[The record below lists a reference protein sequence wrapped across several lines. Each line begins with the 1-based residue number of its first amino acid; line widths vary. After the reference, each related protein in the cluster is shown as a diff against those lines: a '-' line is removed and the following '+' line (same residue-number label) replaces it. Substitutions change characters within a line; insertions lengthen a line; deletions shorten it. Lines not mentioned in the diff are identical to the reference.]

1 MLLSKFLLIG
11 SPIGVILFL
20 GVVATPLLLTGM
32 STNSVFVNGNLN
44 AYAQAGQEARPNY
57 FIRINPGATAEGS
70 QHYSIGNAA
79 VPAGTTV
86 VWVNNDQGVRHTV
99 TSGTPGSNTGFFD
112 SGEMPFNAQFPLTFT
127 SAGGLIGEFSYY
139 CTLHPFMVATISSND
154 TVDRG
159 QSFEFRSGTGPTLD
173 VAKNNRTLLVFNP
186 VGMSVDQPDVMH
198 YNFSITRNSD
208 NQTLYAE
215 EFDVEDSAFGIEL
228 IQVSQ
233 SEAQAAGV
241 DIPLRFGPDVSIDY
255 TGAYHA
261 AGDFFSQPGD
271 YTLGVDLMTIGS
283 NPPPQ
288 QMRDEFT
295 MSVVS
300 GAPATNATTTAP
312 ATNAT
317 TTAPATNATTTA
329 PATNATTTAT
339 AATAATGFS

>member
-1 MLLSKFLLIG
+1 MLLSKFLLID
-11 SPIGVILFL
+11 SPVGVILL
-20 GVVATPLLLTGM
+20 LVAVTAPLLLASM
-32 STNSVFVNGNLN
+32 STNSAFVNGNTN

-57 FIRINPGATAEGS
+57 FIRINEGSDFEGS

-99 TSGTPGSNTGFFD
+99 TSGTPGNNTGLFD
-112 SGEMPFNAQFPLTFT
+112 SGEMPFNAQYQLDFR
-127 SAGGLIGEFSYY
+127 AGGLIGEFTYY
-139 CTLHPFMVATISSND
+139 CTLHPYMVATISSND
-154 TVDRG
+154 AVESG

-173 VAKNNRTLLVFNP
+173 VAKNNRTLLAFNP
-186 VGMSVDQPDVMH
+186 IGMSVDQPDVMH

-215 EFDVEDSAFGIEL
+215 EFDVEDSAFLIEL

-241 DIPLRFGPDVSIDY
+241 SIPLRFGPDVDVDY

-288 QMRDEFT
+288 PMRDEFT

-300 GAPATNATTTAP
+300 GAAATNAT
-312 ATNAT
+312 
-317 TTAPATNATTTA
+317 
-329 PATNATTTAT
+329 
-339 AATAATGFS
+339 AAT

>member
-1 MLLSKFLLIG
+1 MFFSKFLRIG
-11 SPIGVILFL
+11 SPVGVILL
-20 GVVATPLLLTGM
+20 LAAVIAPLLLSGM
-32 STNSVFVNGNLN
+32 STNSLFLNGNTN
-44 AYAQAGQEARPNY
+44 AYAQPGQEARPIY
-57 FIRINPGATAEGS
+57 FININPGASAEGT

-86 VWVNNDQGVRHTV
+86 VWVNNDEGVRHTV
-99 TSGTPGSNTGFFD
+99 TSGTPGNNTGVFD

-127 SAGGLIGEFSYY
+127 SAGGLIGDFNYY
-139 CTLHPFMVATISSND
+139 CTLHPFMVATISSNEAVED
-154 TVDRG
+154 G

-173 VAKNNRTLLVFNP
+173 VAKNNRTLLEFNP
-186 VGMSVDQPDVMH
+186 IGMSVDQPDVMH

-208 NQTLYAE
+208 NQTMYAE
-215 EFDVEDSAFGIEL
+215 EFDVESAAFWIEL

-241 DIPLRFGPDVSIDY
+241 NIPLRFGPDVGVDY
-255 TGAYHA
+255 TGAWHA

-271 YTLGVDLMTIGS
+271 YTLGVELMTIGS

-288 QMRDEFT
+288 PMRDEFT

-300 GAPATNATTTAP
+300 GATATNAT

-317 TTAPATNATTTA
+317 ATNAT
-329 PATNATTTAT
+329 ATNATAP
-339 AATAATGFS
+339 

>member
-11 SPIGVILFL
+11 SPIGVILLL

-57 FIRINPGATAEGS
+57 FIRINPGSTAEGS

-300 GAPATNATTTAP
+300 GATATTTNATATT
-312 ATNAT
+312 TNAT
-317 TTAPATNATTTA
+317 ATTTNATATT
-329 PATNATTTAT
+329 TNATAT
-339 AATAATGFS
+339 

>member
-1 MLLSKFLLIG
+1 MFFSKYLPIG
-11 SPIGVILFL
+11 SHV
-20 GVVATPLLLTGM
+20 GVVLLLVAVAAPLLLIIM
-32 STNSVFVNGNLN
+32 STNAAFVNGNN
-44 AYAQAGQEARPNY
+44 NYAYAQAGQETRPNY
-57 FIRINPGATAEGS
+57 FIRINEGSDFQGS

-86 VWVNNDQGVRHTV
+86 VWVNNDQGVSHTV
-99 TSGTPGSNTGFFD
+99 TSGTPGNNTNLFD

-127 SAGGLIGEFSYY
+127 SAGGLIGEFTYY
-139 CTLHPFMVATISSND
+139 CTLHPYMVATISSND
-154 TVDRG
+154 AVESG

-173 VAKNNRTLLVFNP
+173 VAKNNRTLLAFNP
-186 VGMSVDQPDVMH
+186 IGMSVDQPDVMH

-215 EFDVEDSAFGIEL
+215 EFDVEDSAFLIEL

-241 DIPLRFGPDVSIDY
+241 SIPLRFGPDVDVDY

-271 YTLGVDLMTIGS
+271 YTLGVELMTIGS
-283 NPPPQ
+283 SPPPQ
-288 QMRDEFT
+288 PMRDEFT

-300 GAPATNATTTAP
+300 GAAATNAT
-312 ATNAT
+312 
-317 TTAPATNATTTA
+317 
-329 PATNATTTAT
+329 
-339 AATAATGFS
+339 AAT

>member
-1 MLLSKFLLIG
+1 MRVRSLMLLYKFLLIG
-11 SPIGVILFL
+11 SPVGVILLL
-20 GVVATPLLLTGM
+20 GAVTAPLLLTAM
-32 STNSVFVNGNLN
+32 STNSDFVNGNIN
-44 AYAQAGQEARPNY
+44 AYAQAGQESRPNY
-57 FIRINPGATAEGS
+57 FIRINPGTTEEGT

-99 TSGTPGSNTGFFD
+99 TSGMPGSNTGFFD
-112 SGEMPFNAQFPLTFT
+112 SGEIPFNGQFPLTFN
-127 SAGGLIGEFSYY
+127 SASGLVGDFTYY
-139 CTLHPFMVATISSND
+139 CTLHPFMVASISSND
-154 TVDRG
+154 TVERG

-173 VAKNNRTLLVFNP
+173 IAKNNRTLLAFNP
-186 VGMSVDQPDVMH
+186 IGMSIDQPDVMH
-198 YNFSITRNSD
+198 YNFSLTRNSD

-228 IQVSQ
+228 IQVNQ
-233 SEAQAAGV
+233 SEAQELGLT
-241 DIPLRFGPDVSIDY
+241 IPLQFGPDVSIDY

-271 YTLGVDLMTIGS
+271 YTLGVELMTIGS

-288 QMRDEFT
+288 PMRDEFT

-300 GAPATNATTTAP
+300 GATATNAT

-317 TTAPATNATTTA
+317 ATNATA
-329 PATNATTTAT
+329 P
-339 AATAATGFS
+339 

>member
-1 MLLSKFLLIG
+1 MLLSKFLLIS
-11 SPIGVILFL
+11 SPIGVTLLL
-20 GVVATPLLLTGM
+20 GMVATPLLLTST
-32 STNSVFVNGNLN
+32 STNSVFVNGNTN
-44 AYAQAGQEARPNY
+44 AYAQEGQEARPNY
-57 FIRINPGATAEGS
+57 FIRINPGSEFEGS

-86 VWVNNDQGVRHTV
+86 VWVNNDQGVSHTV
-99 TSGTPGSNTGFFD
+99 TSGTPGNNTNIFD
-112 SGEMPFNAQFPLTFT
+112 SGEMPFNAQFQLTF
-127 SAGGLIGEFSYY
+127 SAGGLIGEFPYY
-139 CTLHPFMVATISSND
+139 CTLHPHMVATISSNEA
-154 TVDRG
+154 VERG

-173 VAKNNRTLLVFNP
+173 IAKNNRTLLTFNP
-186 VGMSVDQPDVMH
+186 IGMPIDQPDVMH

-241 DIPLRFGPDVSIDY
+241 NIPLRFGPDVDIPY
-255 TGAYHA
+255 TGAWHA

-271 YTLGVDLMTIGS
+271 YTLGVELMTIGS
-283 NPPPQ
+283 SPPPQ

-300 GAPATNATTTAP
+300 GAAAGNATNATMTGAG
-312 ATNAT
+312 NAT
-317 TTAPATNATTTA
+317 TAGNATI
-329 PATNATTTAT
+329 
-339 AATAATGFS
+339 

>member
-1 MLLSKFLLIG
+1 MWLSKFLPTKPVELI
-11 SPIGVILFL
+11 VLL
-20 GVVATPLLLTGM
+20 GVVAAPLLLIIM
-32 STNSVFVNGNLN
+32 STNAVFVNGNN
-44 AYAQAGQEARPNY
+44 NYAYAQAGQETRPNY
-57 FIRINPGATAEGS
+57 FIRINEGSDFEGS

-127 SAGGLIGEFSYY
+127 AGGLIGEFTYY
-139 CTLHPFMVATISSND
+139 CTLHPYMVATISSND
-154 TVDRG
+154 AVESG

-173 VAKNNRTLLVFNP
+173 VAKNNRTLLAFNP
-186 VGMSVDQPDVMH
+186 IGMSVDQPDVMH

-215 EFDVEDSAFGIEL
+215 EFDVEDSAFLIEL

-241 DIPLRFGPDVSIDY
+241 SIPLRFGPDVDVDY

-271 YTLGVDLMTIGS
+271 YTLGVELMTIGS

-288 QMRDEFT
+288 PMRDEFT

-300 GAPATNATTTAP
+300 GAAATNAT
-312 ATNAT
+312 
-317 TTAPATNATTTA
+317 
-329 PATNATTTAT
+329 
-339 AATAATGFS
+339 AAT

>member
-1 MLLSKFLLIG
+1 MWLSKFLPTKPVELI
-11 SPIGVILFL
+11 VLL
-20 GVVATPLLLTGM
+20 GVVAAPLLLIIM
-32 STNSVFVNGNLN
+32 STNAVFVNGNN
-44 AYAQAGQEARPNY
+44 NYAYAQAGQETRPNY
-57 FIRINPGATAEGS
+57 FIRINEGSDFEGS

-99 TSGTPGSNTGFFD
+99 TSGTPGNNTGLFD
-112 SGEMPFNAQFPLTFT
+112 SCEMPFNAQYQLDFR
-127 SAGGLIGEFSYY
+127 AGGLIGEFTYY
-139 CTLHPFMVATISSND
+139 CTLHPYMVATISSND
-154 TVDRG
+154 AVESG

-173 VAKNNRTLLVFNP
+173 VAKNNRTLLAFNP
-186 VGMSVDQPDVMH
+186 IGMSVDQPDVMH

-215 EFDVEDSAFGIEL
+215 EFDVEDSAFLIEL

-241 DIPLRFGPDVSIDY
+241 SIPLRFGPDVDVDY

-271 YTLGVDLMTIGS
+271 YTLGVELMTIGS

-288 QMRDEFT
+288 PMRDEFT

-300 GAPATNATTTAP
+300 GAAATNAT
-312 ATNAT
+312 
-317 TTAPATNATTTA
+317 
-329 PATNATTTAT
+329 
-339 AATAATGFS
+339 AAT

>member
-11 SPIGVILFL
+11 SPVGVILL
-20 GVVATPLLLTGM
+20 LVAVTSPLLLTSM
-32 STNSVFVNGNLN
+32 STNSFFMNGNTN

-57 FIRINPGATAEGS
+57 FININPGSSFEGS

-86 VWVNNDQGVRHTV
+86 VWINNDQGVRHTV

-112 SGEMPFNAQFPLTFT
+112 SGEMPFNAQFPLTFN
-127 SAGGLIGEFSYY
+127 SASGLVGEFTYY
-139 CTLHPFMVATISSND
+139 CTIHPFMVATISSND
-154 TVDRG
+154 TVERG

-173 VAKNNRTLLVFNP
+173 IAKNNRTLLSFNP
-186 VGMSVDQPDVMH
+186 IGMSVDQPDVMH

-215 EFDVEDSAFGIEL
+215 EFDVEDSAFLIEL

-233 SEAQAAGV
+233 SEAQAAGLQ
-241 DIPLRFGPDVSIDY
+241 IPLRFGPDVGIPY
-255 TGAYHA
+255 TGAWHA
-261 AGDFFSQPGD
+261 AGDFFTQPGD
-271 YTLGVDLMTIGS
+271 YTLGVELMTIGS

-288 QMRDEFT
+288 PMRDEFT

-300 GAPATNATTTAP
+300 GATTATNAT
-312 ATNAT
+312 AT
-317 TTAPATNATTTA
+317 
-329 PATNATTTAT
+329 
-339 AATAATGFS
+339 

>member
-1 MLLSKFLLIG
+1 MFLPKYLPIG
-11 SPIGVILFL
+11 SHV
-20 GVVATPLLLTGM
+20 GVVVLLVAVAAPLLLTSM
-32 STNSVFVNGNLN
+32 STNSVFVNGNTN

-57 FIRINPGATAEGS
+57 FIRMNPGSAFEGA

-86 VWVNNDQGVRHTV
+86 AWVNNDQGVTHTV

-112 SGEMPFNAQFPLTFT
+112 SGGIPFNGQFQLTFT
-127 SAGGLIGEFSYY
+127 SASGLVGEFNYY
-139 CTLHPFMVATISSND
+139 CTIHPFMIATISSND
-154 TVDRG
+154 TVEQG

-173 VAKNNRTLLVFNP
+173 VAKNNRTLLAFNP
-186 VGMSVDQPDVMH
+186 IGMSIDQPDVMH

-215 EFDVEDSAFGIEL
+215 TFDVEDSAFGVEV
-228 IQVSQ
+228 IQVNQ

-241 DIPLRFGPDVSIDY
+241 SIPLRFGPDVDIPY
-255 TGAYHA
+255 TGAYHV

-271 YTLGVDLMTIGS
+271 YTLGVELMTIGA

-288 QMRDEFT
+288 PMRDEFT

-300 GAPATNATTTAP
+300 GATTATNATS
-312 ATNAT
+312 AT
-317 TTAPATNATTTA
+317 
-329 PATNATTTAT
+329 
-339 AATAATGFS
+339 

>member
-1 MLLSKFLLIG
+1 MFLSKYLPIG
-11 SPIGVILFL
+11 SHVGVVLL
-20 GVVATPLLLTGM
+20 LVAVATPLLLTSM
-32 STNSVFVNGNLN
+32 SANSVFVNGNIN
-44 AYAQAGQEARPNY
+44 AYAQAGQEARPIY
-57 FIRINPGATAEGS
+57 FIRINPGSSFEGTD
-70 QHYSIGNAA
+70 HYNIGNAA

-127 SAGGLIGEFSYY
+127 STSGLIGEFNYY
-139 CTLHPFMVATISSND
+139 CTIHPFMVATISSND
-154 TVDRG
+154 TVERG

-173 VAKNNRTLLVFNP
+173 VAKNNRTLLAFNP
-186 VGMSVDQPDVMH
+186 IGMSVDQPDVMH

-208 NQTLYAE
+208 NQTMYAE
-215 EFDVEDSAFGIEL
+215 EFDVESAAFWIEL

-241 DIPLRFGPDVSIDY
+241 NIPLRFGPDVGVDY
-255 TGAYHA
+255 TGAWHA
-261 AGDFFSQPGD
+261 AGDFFSEPGD
-271 YTLGVDLMTIGS
+271 YTLGVELMTIGS

-288 QMRDEFT
+288 PMRDEFT

-300 GAPATNATTTAP
+300 GATATNAT

-317 TTAPATNATTTA
+317 ATNATA
-329 PATNATTTAT
+329 P
-339 AATAATGFS
+339 

>member
-1 MLLSKFLLIG
+1 MWLSKFLPTKPVELI
-11 SPIGVILFL
+11 VLL
-20 GVVATPLLLTGM
+20 GVVAAPLLLIIM
-32 STNSVFVNGNLN
+32 STNAVFVNGNN
-44 AYAQAGQEARPNY
+44 NYAYAQAGQETRPNY
-57 FIRINPGATAEGS
+57 FIRINEGSDFEGS

-86 VWVNNDQGVRHTV
+86 AWVNNDQGVRHTV
-99 TSGTPGSNTGFFD
+99 TSGTPGNNTGLFD
-112 SGEMPFNAQFPLTFT
+112 SGEMPFNAQYQLDFR
-127 SAGGLIGEFSYY
+127 AGGLIGEFTYY
-139 CTLHPFMVATISSND
+139 CTLHPYMVAT
-154 TVDRG
+154 
-159 QSFEFRSGTGPTLD
+159 
-173 VAKNNRTLLVFNP
+173 NNRTLLAFNP
-186 VGMSVDQPDVMH
+186 IGMSVDQPDVMH

-215 EFDVEDSAFGIEL
+215 EFDVEDSAFLIEL

-241 DIPLRFGPDVSIDY
+241 SIPLRFGPDVDVDY

-288 QMRDEFT
+288 PMRDEFT

-300 GAPATNATTTAP
+300 GAAATNAT
-312 ATNAT
+312 
-317 TTAPATNATTTA
+317 
-329 PATNATTTAT
+329 
-339 AATAATGFS
+339 AAT

>member
-1 MLLSKFLLIG
+1 MLLSKKYLLMG
-11 SPIGVILFL
+11 SPIGVILLL
-20 GVVATPLLLTGM
+20 GVVGTPLLLTSI
-32 STNSVFVNGNLN
+32 STNFVFVNENIN

-57 FIRINPGATAEGS
+57 FIRINPGSEFEGS

-99 TSGTPGSNTGFFD
+99 TSGTPGGNTGLFD
-112 SGEMPFNAQFPLTFT
+112 SGEMPFNGQFQLTFT
-127 SAGGLIGEFSYY
+127 SAGGLVGEFNYY

-154 TVDRG
+154 TVETG

-173 VAKNNRTLLVFNP
+173 IAKNNRTLLAFNP
-186 VGMSVDQPDVMH
+186 IGMSIDQPDVMH

-208 NQTLYAE
+208 NQTLFAE
-215 EFDVEDSAFGIEL
+215 EFDVEDSAFGVEL
-228 IQVSQ
+228 IQVTQ

-241 DIPLRFGPDVSIDY
+241 ELPLTFGPDIDTPY

-261 AGDFFSQPGD
+261 AGDFFSEPGD
-271 YTLGVDLMTIGS
+271 YTLGVELMSIGA

-300 GAPATNATTTAP
+300 GGATATNAT
-312 ATNAT
+312 AT
-317 TTAPATNATTTA
+317 
-329 PATNATTTAT
+329 
-339 AATAATGFS
+339 

>member
-1 MLLSKFLLIG
+1 MFFSKFLRIG
-11 SPIGVILFL
+11 SPGVTLLLAAVI
-20 GVVATPLLLTGM
+20 APLLLSGM
-32 STNSVFVNGNLN
+32 STNSLFLNGNTN
-44 AYAQAGQEARPNY
+44 AYAQAGQEARPIY
-57 FIRINPGATAEGS
+57 FININPGASAEGT

-86 VWVNNDQGVRHTV
+86 VWINNDEGVRHTV
-99 TSGTPGSNTGFFD
+99 TSGTPGSNTGLFD

-233 SEAQAAGV
+233 SEAQATGV
-241 DIPLRFGPDVSIDY
+241 QYSIKVRARRRCRSYRSIPRRRGLF
-255 TGAYHA
+255 
-261 AGDFFSQPGD
+261 
-271 YTLGVDLMTIGS
+271 L
-283 NPPPQ
+283 
-288 QMRDEFT
+288 
-295 MSVVS
+295 
-300 GAPATNATTTAP
+300 
-312 ATNAT
+312 
-317 TTAPATNATTTA
+317 
-329 PATNATTTAT
+329 
-339 AATAATGFS
+339 